1 MALESR
7 AFLQWEVGDQK
18 IIRRGSVDKLIY
30 PAITYIGAASAALRA
45 SLGFPMW
52 WFFLLINLGID
63 LLFCCFPVS
72 LFSLCITFA
81 LQGFIST
88 PAAGAGALTADKMKL
103 PWSLQKA

>member
-52 WFFLLINLGID
+52 WFFL
-63 LLFCCFPVS
+63 
-72 LFSLCITFA
+72 
-81 LQGFIST
+81 
-88 PAAGAGALTADKMKL
+88 
-103 PWSLQKA
+103 